1 MSTTFYPVTD
11 AELIALFGNMN
22 CGMKYKYE
30 VIFQDKYS
38 REHLAVKVVQA
49 DNKVEATKFA
59 REYGVRFQNA
69 NVVSVSRLEA

>member
-1 MSTTFYPVTD
+1 MATDFYPVTD
-11 AELIALFGNMN
+11 SDLIALFGNMP

-30 VIFQDKYS
+30 VIFQDKYTRQNLS
-38 REHLAVKVVQA
+38 FKVVQA

-69 NVVSVSRLEA
+69 DVVSVSRLEA